1 MLYYDYTW
9 DITQNSI
16 LFDEELS
23 TEKLGW
29 KEGDMFKL
37 TVDNTGRITLIRI
50 DPVEKFVRGHE

>member
-9 DITQNSI
+9 DITQDSI

-37 TVDNTGRITLIRI
+37 TVDSTGRITLIRI